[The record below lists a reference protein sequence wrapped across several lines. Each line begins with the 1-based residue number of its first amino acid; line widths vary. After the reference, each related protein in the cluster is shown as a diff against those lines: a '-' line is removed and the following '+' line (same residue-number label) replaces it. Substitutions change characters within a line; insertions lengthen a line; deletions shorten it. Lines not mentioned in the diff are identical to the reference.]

1 MSTKLSSATALSEV
15 RAASVS
21 GALGVSKGGPQA
33 ELGAKVTAN
42 AQTLS
47 DRVLYHVYGYNAA
60 APNAAKSGEAIPE
73 SGSLYQPTGGV
84 AGVADSAVTV
94 PASSGDQTWVYVK
107 AGVVQI
113 ERGQVI
119 AKTAAG
125 TYDGVAAVGAGTN
138 SPSSIAGVA
147 QHKIP
152 ANHYGWLLV
161 KGKGV
166 ANVNAGVGGA
176 GFELTVYGGGG
187 GELINL
193 TTGVDAKGIG
203 LSLAAGTTWVA
214 GAGGADASAVLLDI

>member
-47 DRVLYHVYGYNAA
+47 DRVLYHVYGFNSAT
-60 APNAAKSGEAIPE
+60 AAKRGEAIPE
-73 SGSLYQPTGGV
+73 SGPLYQATAGA
-84 AGVADSAVTV
+84 AGVADAAVTV
-94 PASSGDQTWVYVK
+94 AASTGDQTWVYVK
-107 AGVVQI
+107 ASGVQI
-113 ERGQVI
+113 ERGQLVS
-119 AKTAAG
+119 KAAGG
-125 TYDGVAAVGAGTN
+125 TYDGVAATVAVGPGS
-138 SPSSIAGVA
+138 SPHLIAGVA

-166 ANVNAGVGGA
+166 VNCDAGIALGDSLAPSAAADGLA
-176 GFELTVYGGGG
+176 SPLAP
-187 GELINL
+187 
-193 TTGVDAKGIG
+193 GVKGLG
-203 LSLAAGTTWVA
+203 VALAAGTAWVA
-214 GAGGADASAVLLDI
+214 TASDATLALLDI

>member
-47 DRVLYHVYGYNAA
+47 DRVLYHVYGYNSAE
-60 APNAAKSGEAIPE
+60 AAKRGEAIPE
-73 SGSLYQPTGGV
+73 SGPLYQATTGA
-84 AGVADSAVTV
+84 AGVADAAVTV
-94 PASSGDQTWVYVK
+94 AASTGDQTWVYVK
-107 AGVVQI
+107 ASGVDIQ
-113 ERGQVI
+113 RGQLVS
-119 AKTAAG
+119 KTAAG
-125 TYDGVAAVGAGTN
+125 TYDGVAANVAVGGPGPN
-138 SPSSIAGVA
+138 SPHLIAGVA

-166 ANVNAGVGGA
+166 VNCDAGLALGSSLSPAIATDGVASGLA
-176 GFELTVYGGGG
+176 
-187 GELINL
+187 
-193 TTGVDAKGIG
+193 TGPKGIG
-203 LSLAAGTTWVA
+203 VSLAVGTVWAATTS
-214 GAGGADASAVLLDI
+214 DATLALLDI

>member
-15 RAASVS
+15 RAESTKS
-21 GALGVSKGGPQA
+21 GLGVTKGGPQA

-47 DRVLYHVYGYNAA
+47 DRVLYHVFGYNAA
-60 APNAAKSGEAIPE
+60 APNVAKRGEAIPE
-73 SGSLYQPTGGV
+73 SGPMYQATKSLV
-84 AGVADSAVTV
+84 AGESDVAVTV

-107 AGVVQI
+107 AGGAQL

-125 TYDGVAAVGAGTN
+125 TYDGVEAVAAGSQSA
-138 SPSSIAGVA
+138 SSIAGVA

-152 ANHYGWLLV
+152 ANNYGWLLV

-166 ANVNAGVGGA
+166 ANVSVTVGSAGI
-176 GFELTVYGGGG
+176 ELTVTGGAG
-187 GELINL
+187 GELIADVS
-193 TTGVDAKGIG
+193 GSKGIG
-203 LSLAAGTTWVA
+203 LSLDAGTTWAAVTS
-214 GAGGADASAVLLDI
+214 DATAVLLDI